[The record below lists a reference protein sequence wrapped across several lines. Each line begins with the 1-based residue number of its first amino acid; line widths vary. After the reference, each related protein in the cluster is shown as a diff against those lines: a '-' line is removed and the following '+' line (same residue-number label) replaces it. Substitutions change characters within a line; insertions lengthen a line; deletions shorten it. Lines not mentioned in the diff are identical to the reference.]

1 MEFQKI
7 INLLDTISDNKK
19 LPRFVTKKW
28 IEAYDQ
34 SERNYSPNKEI
45 RIKSSMLRSDL
56 CNYSN
61 AYIIVKGDIT
71 VTNPDN
77 AKRNKAVT
85 FKNNAPFIN
94 CISKINGIKIDNAED
109 LDVVMPMYNLLE
121 YSKNYRKT
129 TGSLWKYY
137 RDQPSN
143 PLSTNSESF
152 KYKTSI
158 TGNTYNVDEKITDD
172 DGNEIDNPKYDANKV
187 GKNEAESVIP
197 LKYLSNFWR
206 TLDIPLIN
214 CEVEIILTWTKNCIL
229 ADMTVANNPATGLE
243 FQIKDT
249 QLYVPVVTLS
259 KENDT
264 KLLEKLKSGFKKTI
278 RWNKYRSQMT
288 IQNNNNNLNYLIDP
302 TFTNAN
308 RLFVLLFERI
318 EENNVKK
325 DHRDY
330 FSHYY
335 VPNVQIKDFNILI
348 DGKRFFDLPV
358 KNEEEAYE
366 KIIEMSNSNDY
377 TTGNLLDF
385 ACYKENHRLIAI
397 DISKQTKIEYP
408 QQINF
413 IGKIE
418 EHNNGVTMF
427 NQKKVL
433 LSFQKIL

>member
-1 MEFQKI
+1 
-7 INLLDTISDNKK
+7 
-19 LPRFVTKKW
+19 
-28 IEAYDQ
+28 
-34 SERNYSPNKEI
+34 
-45 RIKSSMLRSDL
+45 
-56 CNYSN
+56 
-61 AYIIVKGDIT
+61 
-71 VTNPDN
+71 
-77 AKRNKAVT
+77 
-85 FKNNAPFIN
+85 
-94 CISKINGIKIDNAED
+94 
-109 LDVVMPMYNLLE
+109 
-121 YSKNYRKT
+121 
-129 TGSLWKYY
+129 
-137 RDQPSN
+137 
-143 PLSTNSESF
+143 
-152 KYKTSI
+152 
-158 TGNTYNVDEKITDD
+158 
-172 DGNEIDNPKYDANKV
+172 
-187 GKNEAESVIP
+187 
-197 LKYLSNFWR
+197 
-206 TLDIPLIN
+206 
-214 CEVEIILTWTKNCIL
+214 
-229 ADMTVANNPATGLE
+229 MTVANNPATGLE

-264 KLLEKLKSGFKKTI
+264 KLLEKLKSGFKTTI

-433 LSFQKIL
+433 LNFQKIL